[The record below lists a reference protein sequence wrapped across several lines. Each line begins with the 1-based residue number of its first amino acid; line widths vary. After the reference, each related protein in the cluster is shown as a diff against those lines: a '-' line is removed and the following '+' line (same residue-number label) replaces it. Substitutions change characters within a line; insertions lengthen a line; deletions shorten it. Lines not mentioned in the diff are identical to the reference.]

1 MLVTWLF
8 LIWMRTFTGIV
19 NGDSE
24 ISVFGVLRT
33 SALTLFVTFICGW
46 NMYVWDD
53 EIKFFYK
60 ERNGSQGRTV
70 IQSPGLRKSMLVVL
84 ALAVVC
90 LFSFA
95 SIGWGGC
102 IDLFSDSNDIA
113 FGWWTINKKYIYDVL
128 ILVVFPV
135 WSTFI
140 IRKISES
147 RCSVGAVASGLIQ
160 ILALTMMEF
169 LLYMGFSNIWLAEMA
184 FMNTLTLILAVR
196 GYLWKNIP
204 KKGNAIALIIGY
216 ALFWFMLLLRSTYN
230 GQILAGFL
238 GGQNVFD
245 PLIPGSYISNV
256 NKILKNASF
265 AGPSL
270 FLIKDPYVLDFM
282 RGRNNPLLAAL
293 FYGGWCSAITLII
306 VEIIFVM
313 AAAAVL
319 THNKRKDGRDI
330 MFCMAWVSLMIR
342 VAAGTLY
349 SFGVPIPI
357 LLPFTGKVGIIAD
370 SMSMGLLIVSYMANK
385 FNTWFEI
392 TGEEISEDWDEED
405 EYEED
410 DE

>member
-160 ILALTMMEF
+160 ILALTMMGF

-265 AGPSL
+265 VGPSL

-392 TGEEISEDWDEED
+392 TGEEISEDWDGED